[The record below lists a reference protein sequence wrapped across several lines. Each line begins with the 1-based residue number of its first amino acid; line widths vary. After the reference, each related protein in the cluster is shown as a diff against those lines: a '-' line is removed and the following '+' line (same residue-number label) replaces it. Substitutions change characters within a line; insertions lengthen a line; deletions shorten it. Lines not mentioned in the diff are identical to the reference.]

1 VTDAPRLPY
10 IRRSDGSVD
19 QGRYSPP
26 RPDVPHRLGGRDLA
40 FIRIDRQARLQ
51 FDQFE
56 VVIETPF
63 IVISA
68 KGEERTA
75 DPSITTSLVPLLELY
90 PDALMAATVD
100 SDATL
105 QLRLSS
111 GASLVVPPH
120 PEFEAWQVNGRD
132 GFLVVCTPGG
142 ANLAVWSGSQDS

>member
-1 VTDAPRLPY
+1 LL
-10 IRRSDGSVD
+10 
-19 QGRYSPP
+19 
-26 RPDVPHRLGGRDLA
+26 HRLGGRDLD

-63 IVISA
+63 IVITA
-68 KGEERTA
+68 KGEERTV

-90 PDALMAATVD
+90 PDALMAATVG

-105 QLRLSS
+105 QLHLSS

-132 GFLVVCTPGG
+132 GSLVVCTPGG
-142 ANLAVWSGSQDS
+142 ANLAVWSGWQDS